1 MGFTKLVYKMKKKLY
16 LFFAAVIMM
25 AFNSYGQGFK
35 APSEGKAVVYIT
47 RVAKLGAAVNFR
59 YFHNDQ
65 FIGRFNAGKYIRYEC
80 EPGEHLFWAKSENR
94 DFVTAELEAGKIY
107 VIDAKVQMGGMKAR
121 VKLVPIDFK
130 DPKYLAK
137 IEKLVNKKPPF
148 EMKEADMTKLKAK
161 FADDIKK
168 SLEKYET
175 TLKEQRTIAHL
186 APDMVYTK

>member
-1 MGFTKLVYKMKKKLY
+1 MKKQFSLFFIAVIFACINGFSQGFTP
-16 LFFAAVIMM
+16 
-25 AFNSYGQGFK
+25 
-35 APSEGKAVVYIT
+35 PSEGKAVVYIT

-65 FIGRFNAGKYIRYEC
+65 FISRFNAGKYIRYEC

-121 VKLVPIDFK
+121 VKLVPIDFS

-137 IEKLVNKKPPF
+137 IEKLVNKKPPH
-148 EMKEADMTKLKAK
+148 MLKEADMTKLKAK
-161 FADDIKK
+161 YEDDIAK
-168 SLEKYET
+168 SLDKYET
-175 TLKEQRTIAHL
+175 TLKAQRTIAHL
-186 APDMVYTK
+186 APDMVYKK